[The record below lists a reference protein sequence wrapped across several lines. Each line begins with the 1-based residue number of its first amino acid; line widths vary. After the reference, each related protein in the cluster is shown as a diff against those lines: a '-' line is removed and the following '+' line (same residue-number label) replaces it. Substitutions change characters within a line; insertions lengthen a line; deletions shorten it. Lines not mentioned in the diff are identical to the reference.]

1 MVYAL
6 FVGTAAFL
14 VSLIAG
20 RWVVACL
27 AARGVG
33 KQISADAPAS
43 HAVNAGTPTMG
54 GLLIFGTV
62 FLVTAPTNL
71 FEKRSIFLPL
81 GIIVATGILGLV
93 DDFLTIEGRA
103 KGRAGLNKRL
113 KTGLLLSLGLAS
125 ALILYYGLEAR
136 SINVPW
142 LGKYEIGL
150 FYIPVAVGIF
160 IATTSA
166 VAVTDGLDALAG
178 GTTALAFAVY
188 GVIAFL
194 QDQTFLATFSLTVVG
209 ATLGFLWYNAHPARV
224 FMGDTG
230 ALALGSTLAVVAL
243 MTGWWLIL
251 PVVGIVF
258 FMEGL
263 STIAQIAYFKVS
275 GGKRIFKMTP
285 LHHHFEL
292 LGWSEPQIV
301 TRFWIIGMAGGL
313 LGIALALTD

>member
-14 VSLIAG
+14 VSIISG
-20 RWVVACL
+20 HWVVNYL
-27 AARGVG
+27 QARGLG
-33 KQISADAPAS
+33 KQISADAPAT
-43 HAVNAGTPTMG
+43 HAIKAGTPTMG
-54 GLLIFGTV
+54 GILIFGTV

-71 FEKRSIFLPL
+71 FDKRSIFLPL
-81 GIIVATGILGLV
+81 GIIVATGSLGLI

-103 KGRAGLNKRL
+103 MGRNGLNKRL
-113 KTGLLLSLGLAS
+113 KSGLLLGLGLAA
-125 ALILYYGLEAR
+125 ALILYFGLEAR

-142 LGKYEIGL
+142 AGKHEIGL
-150 FYIPVAVGIF
+150 LYIPVAMAVF
-160 IATTSA
+160 IGTTSA

-178 GTTALAFAVY
+178 GTTAVAFTVF

-194 QDQTFLATFSLTVVG
+194 QGQTFLATFCLTVVG
-209 ATLGFLWYNAHPARV
+209 ATLGFLWYNAHPALV

-243 MTGWWLIL
+243 MTGWWLVL

-258 FMEGL
+258 VMEGL
-263 STIAQIAYFKVS
+263 STFIQIVYFWLS

-292 LGWSEPQIV
+292 MGWSEPQIV
-301 TRFWIIGMAGGL
+301 TRFWLIGMAGGL

>member
-20 RWVVACL
+20 RWVVAYL
-27 AARGVG
+27 AARGLG

-43 HAVNAGTPTMG
+43 HAVKAGTPTMG

-103 KGRAGLNKRL
+103 KGRSGLNKRL

-125 ALILYYGLEAR
+125 ALILYFGLEAR

-230 ALALGSTLAVVAL
+230 SLALGSTLAVVAL

-251 PVVGIVF
+251 PVVGVVF

-275 GGKRIFKMTP
+275 GGRRIFKMTP

-301 TRFWIIGMAGGL
+301 TRFWLIGMAGGL

>member
-14 VSLIAG
+14 VSVIAG
-20 RWVVACL
+20 KPVVDFL
-27 AARGVG
+27 ARRGWG
-33 KQISADAPAS
+33 KQISAHGPAS
-43 HAVNAGTPTMG
+43 HLVKAGTPTMG

-71 FEKRSIFLPL
+71 FDKRSIFLPL
-81 GIIVATGILGLV
+81 GIIVATGTLGLI
-93 DDFLTIEGRA
+93 DDFLTVEGSP

-113 KTGLLLSLGLAS
+113 KTALLLGLGLTS
-125 ALILYYGLEAR
+125 AFILYYGLEAQ

-142 LGKYEIGL
+142 LGKYHMNL
-150 FYIPVAVGIF
+150 WYIPVAVAIF
-160 IATTSA
+160 LATTSA
-166 VAVTDGLDALAG
+166 VAITDGLDGLAG
-178 GTTALAFAVY
+178 GTTALAFACY

-194 QDQTFLATFSLTVVG
+194 QEQNYLATFSLTVVG
-209 ATLGFLWYNAHPARV
+209 ATIGFLWYNAHPARV

-243 MTGWWLIL
+243 MTGWWLLL
-251 PVVGIVF
+251 PVVGVVF
-258 FMEGL
+258 VMEGA
-263 STIAQIAYFKVS
+263 STAIQVVYFRLT
-275 GGKRIFKMTP
+275 GGRRIFRMTP

-301 TRFWIIGMAGGL
+301 TRFWLIGMVGGL
-313 LGIALALTD
+313 LGIALALSD

>member
-14 VSLIAG
+14 VSLVSG
-20 RWVVACL
+20 KWVVDFL
-27 AARGVG
+27 ARRGLG

-43 HAVNAGTPTMG
+43 HAVKAGTPTMG
-54 GLLIFGTV
+54 GVLIFGTV

-71 FEKRSIFLPL
+71 FDKRSIALPL
-81 GIIVATGILGLV
+81 GIIVATGTLGLI

-103 KGRAGLNKRL
+103 KGKAGINKRL
-113 KTGLLLSLGLAS
+113 KTALLLALGLTA

-150 FYIPVAVGIF
+150 AYIPVAVLIF
-160 IATTSA
+160 LGTTSA

-178 GTTALAFAVY
+178 GTTAVAFTVF

-209 ATLGFLWYNAHPARV
+209 ATLGFLWYNAHPAEI

-243 MTGWWLIL
+243 MTGWWLLL

-258 FMEGL
+258 VMEGL
-263 STIAQIAYFKVS
+263 STVAQIAFFRLT
-275 GGKRIFKMTP
+275 GGRRIFRMTP

-313 LGIALALTD
+313 LGIALALAD